1 MLAVGL
7 FSTLL
12 SIRTDIEAFSIT
24 VTGFVMSAYFLGLL
38 LGALFAVK
46 LVIRVGHIR
55 AFGIYASVMSTAA
68 IIHIMFIDPLTWAI
82 IRAICG
88 FCMAGLILITEA
100 WLNERATNKVR
111 GQLLAV
117 YMATGYGFSGLGQF
131 ILPLADPAGFKLF
144 GLISIIFSFALV
156 PVLLTKAPSPRAATR
171 ERISPLELYRI
182 SPVAAVGTFLAG
194 MLNSSFYSMGP
205 LFTRQIGLSL
215 SSTSAFMA
223 CVILGG
229 LLLQMPIGKIS
240 DRFDR
245 RKVLIGNALATSLA
259 CAAVLFAIATLDPAN
274 TNEGNAGWPL
284 YLAGIVYGSLAFTM
298 YSLCAAQANDLTPP
312 DKLIQTAGGLL
323 LAFGTGAIF
332 GPLVGGLFMQLA
344 GAKSLFV
351 YFLLLSLGIAGHT
364 LLRLRARKSGSQK
377 RAFVPKPGSMYADQ
391 TLFNSATKSKINEK
405 IEPLQTHTENTDPN
419 GQAEDPT
426 RH

>member
-1 MLAVGL
+1 MLAMGL

-12 SIRTDIEAFSIT
+12 AIRTDIEAFSIT
-24 VTGFVMSAYFLGLL
+24 VTGFIMSSYFVGLL
-38 LGALFAVK
+38 LGALFSVK

-55 AFGIYASVMSTAA
+55 AFGVYASIMSTAA
-68 IIHIMFIDPLTWAI
+68 IIHVIVIDPLVWAI
-82 IRAICG
+82 VRAVCG

-144 GLISIIFSFALV
+144 GFISIVFSLALV
-156 PVLLTKAPSPRAATR
+156 PVLLTRAPSPRAATR

-194 MLNSSFYSMGP
+194 MLNSAFYSMGP

-215 SSTSAFMA
+215 TATSAFMA
-223 CVILGG
+223 SVILGG
-229 LLLQMPIGKIS
+229 LLLQMPIGRLS

-245 RKVLIGNALATSLA
+245 RKVLIGNALVTALA
-259 CAAVLFAIATLDPAN
+259 CIAVLVTVSNLAPSNASSGETGWSLYIAGAL
-274 TNEGNAGWPL
+274 
-284 YLAGIVYGSLAFTM
+284 YGSLAFTM

-344 GAKSLFV
+344 GPQSLFV
-351 YFLLLSLGIAGHT
+351 YFLILNLGIAGHT
-364 LLRLRARKSGSQK
+364 TLRLRARKSGQQK
-377 RAFVPKPGSMYADQ
+377 RAFVPKPGSLYADQ
-391 TLFNSATKSKINEK
+391 TLFNAATKSKTNESSTTIVEPTVDST
-405 IEPLQTHTENTDPN
+405 IEDQKPKN
-419 GQAEDPT
+419 
-426 RH
+426 